1 MTDETDDD
9 GNYVP
14 EPAPVGLG
22 DAGRELWEQVASVY
36 EVDAHER
43 PLLAEACRLA
53 DRCAQLEESIE
64 EHGLTVEGSTGQPR
78 LHPAVA
84 EVRQTRVALTRVLGA
99 IAFPNEEGV
108 PVKAGSRHAS
118 KAAVARWKGTAKRG
132 A

>member
-1 MTDETDDD
+1 MTDEPD
-9 GNYVP
+9 YVP
-14 EPAPVGLG
+14 EPPPDGLA
-22 DAGRELWEQVASVY
+22 DAGRALWEQVAAVY

-53 DRCAQLEESIE
+53 DRCAELEESIE
-64 EHGLTVEGSTGQPR
+64 EHGITVEGSKGQPR

-99 IAFPNEEGV
+99 IAFPNEDGV
-108 PVKAGSRHAS
+108 PVKAGTRHAS
-118 KAAVARWKGTAKRG
+118 KAAVARWKGTERRG